1 MNSEKSYL
9 QIPSISKE
17 HLEFLVL
24 SSTDDFCFGSTYGQK
39 FDKNENPFAKK
50 KMKWNEMNFFYF
62 EKKKKNQMQKP
73 LLDLK

>member
-1 MNSEKSYL
+1 MFNRFVNYSFCLLRKNKILNSEKSYL

-50 KMKWNEMNFFYF
+50 K
-62 EKKKKNQMQKP
+62 
-73 LLDLK
+73 